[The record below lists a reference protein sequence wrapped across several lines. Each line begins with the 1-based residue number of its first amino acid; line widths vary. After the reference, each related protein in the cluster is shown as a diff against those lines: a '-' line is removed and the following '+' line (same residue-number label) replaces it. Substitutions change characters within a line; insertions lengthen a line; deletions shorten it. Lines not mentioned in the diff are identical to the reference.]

1 MKAVVFESMEKGAT
15 YNEDFKHPEI
25 PDGFV
30 EISLKAAALNKR
42 DDFIIKGL
50 YPGLK
55 PNVILGSDGC
65 GIYEDRP
72 VVFDPGINWG
82 ESQEY
87 QSPDYHILGM
97 PQHGTLSDKVAV
109 PKSNITSKPNHLDF
123 IQAAALPLA
132 GLTAYR
138 ALFSRGRLKPAQKV
152 LISGGGGGVAL
163 FCNQFA
169 IASGARV
176 FSTTGSEDKK
186 SRLLKMGLEGVVNYN
201 EKSWAEDFS
210 SEFGTVDLVI
220 DSAGGDGFHRL
231 INLLN
236 PGGTLVTYGGTLGQ
250 SDNISPQ
257 VIFWKQLNIKGST
270 MGSPQDFKDM
280 IRFVEQHQIV
290 PVVDRVF
297 PLSDFDK
304 AIERLRSKDHFGKI
318 VLTIS

>member
-1 MKAVVFESMEKGAT
+1 MKAVVFESKEKGAT
-15 YNEDFKHPEI
+15 YNEDFKSPEI
-25 PDGFV
+25 PDDFV

-42 DDFIIKGL
+42 DDFILKGL
-50 YPGLK
+50 YPGLR
-55 PNVILGSDGC
+55 PNVVLGSDGC
-65 GIYEDRP
+65 GVYEGQP

-82 ESQEY
+82 ESLEY

-97 PQHGTLSDKVAV
+97 PQHGTFCEKVSV
-109 PKSNITSKPNHLDF
+109 PKTNIFAKPKHLDF
-123 IQAAALPLA
+123 IQASALPLA

-138 ALFSRGRLKPAQKV
+138 ALFTRGRLKPGQKV

-163 FCNQFA
+163 FCIQFA

-176 FSTTGSEDKK
+176 YSTTGSEDKK

-201 EKSWAEDFS
+201 GNSWDMDFS
-210 SEFGTVDLVI
+210 REFGPVDLVI
-220 DSAGGDGFHRL
+220 DSAGGDGLHRL
-231 INLLN
+231 VNLLN
-236 PGGTLVTYGGTLGQ
+236 PGGTLVTYGGTLGK

-270 MGSPQDFKDM
+270 MGSPQDFKNM

-297 PLSDFDK
+297 PLSDFNK
-304 AIERLRSKDHFGKI
+304 AVARLRSKDHFGKI